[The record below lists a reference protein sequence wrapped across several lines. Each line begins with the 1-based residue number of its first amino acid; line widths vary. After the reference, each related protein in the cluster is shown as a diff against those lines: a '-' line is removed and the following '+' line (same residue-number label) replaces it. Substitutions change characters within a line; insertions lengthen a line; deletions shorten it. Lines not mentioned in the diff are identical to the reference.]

1 MSHRL
6 PERPLILAVD
16 DEPDILIALQDLL
29 EDRYDVRTSTSP
41 REALEML
48 AREPGFEVII
58 SDQRMP
64 GMTGDVFLAAA
75 REISPAPSI
84 LLTGYAD
91 LSAVVSAINSGG
103 IGGYAAKPWEPGALR
118 AMVASAV
125 ERSRLAFELRVEQR
139 LLQALMDNLPAAVT
153 FKDPEGRII
162 RLNALKAQMLGV
174 SRDEAL
180 GKIERDLISAD
191 AAAAMA
197 AVERKAVTRVEPV
210 QTVEERSGE
219 GGARWIETSHIP
231 LVGDTGVEHLVEF
244 DRDITDQRMAEAR
257 LRQADKLQ
265 ALGTLA
271 GGVAHDFNNLLTA
284 ILGSLDLAG
293 RRLPEDPRLRRYIDN
308 ASLAAKKG
316 AALTQ
321 RLLGFSRQ
329 REPRSESVDV
339 NELLRAMGDLL
350 ARSMGGAVQ
359 IDWKLEDGV
368 WPANVEP
375 DQFELA
381 ILNLCVNARD
391 AMGETGV
398 VTLSSRSETF
408 HEDAPD
414 GLPAGDYVRVTVADT
429 GAGIDPEIAARIF
442 EPFFTTK
449 DVGKGTGLG
458 LSMVY
463 GFVQRSHGAVN
474 VESAPGH
481 GTAISLLLPRAATAA
496 AARTEN
502 LAPLA
507 PPRPVAR
514 VLVIDDDASVRTVT
528 SEFVRQLGDQA
539 VEAHGAEAA
548 VAILKEDRAIDIAIV
563 DFAMPGMTGLDFVEA
578 ARKIRPNL
586 PIMLVSGHPDLR
598 DPPEDIVVLTKPF
611 DVEAL
616 AQGVHDAFRAVRVKT
631 TA

>member
-29 EDRYDVRTSTSP
+29 EDRYDVLTSTSP
-41 REALEML
+41 RDALELL
-48 AREPGFEVII
+48 ARTPGVEVII

-64 GMTGDVFLAAA
+64 GMNGDAFLAAA

-125 ERSRLAFELRVEQR
+125 ERSRLAFELRTEQR
-139 LLQALMDNLPAAVT
+139 LLQALMDNLPAAVA
-153 FKDPEGRII
+153 FKDAEGRIV

-180 GKIERDLISAD
+180 GKIERELLDGD
-191 AAAAMA
+191 AGAALGAI
-197 AVERKAVTRVEPV
+197 ERKVITRAETA
-210 QTVEERSGE
+210 QTLEERPAD
-219 GGARWIETSHIP
+219 GGSRWIETIHVP
-231 LVGDTGVEHLVEF
+231 LVGDTGVEHMVEF
-244 DRDITDQRMAEAR
+244 DRDVTDQRMTEAR

-293 RRLPEDPRLRRYIDN
+293 RRLPDDPRLRRYIDN

-329 REPRSESVDV
+329 REPRSESIDV
-339 NELLRAMGDLL
+339 NELLQAMGDLL
-350 ARSMGGAVQ
+350 SRSMGGAVH
-359 IDWKLEDGV
+359 IDWRLQDDV
-368 WPANVEP
+368 WPAHVEP

-398 VTLSSRSETF
+398 VTLSTRSETF
-408 HEDAPD
+408 EEDGPD
-414 GLPAGDYVRVTVADT
+414 GLPPGDYVRVTVADT
-429 GAGIDPEIAARIF
+429 GAGIEPDIAARIF

-463 GFVQRSHGAVN
+463 GFVQRSQGAVT
-474 VESAPGH
+474 VESTPGK
-481 GTAISLLLPRAATAA
+481 GTAISLLLPRAATPAA
-496 AARTEN
+496 ERSERTTMIM
-502 LAPLA
+502 PQ
-507 PPRPVAR
+507 RPVAR

-548 VAILKEDRAIDIAIV
+548 VAILKQDRAIDIAIV

-578 ARKIRPNL
+578 ARKVRSNL
-586 PIMLVSGHPDLR
+586 PIMLVSGHPDLG
-598 DPPEDIVVLTKPF
+598 DPPQDIVVLNKPF
-611 DVEAL
+611 DAEAL
-616 AQGVHDAFRAVRVKT
+616 AKGISDAFAAVRTKT
-631 TA
+631 PA